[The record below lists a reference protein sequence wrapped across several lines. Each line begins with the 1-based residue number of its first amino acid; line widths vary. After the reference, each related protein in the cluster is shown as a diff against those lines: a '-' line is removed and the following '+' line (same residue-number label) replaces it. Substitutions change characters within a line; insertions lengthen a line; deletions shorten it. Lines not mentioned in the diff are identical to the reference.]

1 MKKKIL
7 NVLSWMY
14 SNIQLFSVVF
24 LLFAIVLIC
33 IQRKEINKLKISLNK
48 VESNL
53 GSKIDGVEY
62 NLSNEIDG
70 VESSLSSKIDGVE
83 STIRIWSN

>member
-7 NVLSWMY
+7 NVLSWTY

-33 IQRKEINKLKISLNK
+33 MQRKEINQLKMSLKK

-53 GSKIDGVEY
+53 SDDINNVDSNLSSKIDE
-62 NLSNEIDG
+62 
-70 VESSLSSKIDGVE
+70 VESSLSSEIDGIE
-83 STIRIWSN
+83 TTIRIWSN